1 MRILVLDGPNL
12 NLLGQREP
20 DVYGTATLAEIEAG
34 VRKTAESLGV
44 DVEFAQSN
52 HEGVLIDALHAAS
65 GRFEGVLINP
75 GAFTHTSLALYD
87 ALLAIGLPAVE
98 VHLSNLWRREDF
110 RQQSRTGAAAV
121 GVVMGFGAASYE
133 WGLKALVAY
142 VQGRSKT

>member
-20 DVYGTATLAEIEAG
+20 DIYGTATLAEIESG
-34 VRKTAESLGV
+34 VRRTAESLGV
-44 DVEFAQSN
+44 MVEFAQSN
-52 HEGVLIDALHAAS
+52 HEGALIDALHAAR

-75 GAFTHTSLALYD
+75 GALTHTSLALYD

-110 RQQSRTGAAAV
+110 RRESRTGAAAV
-121 GVVMGFGAASYE
+121 GAVMGFGAASYE
-133 WGLKALVAY
+133 WGLRALVAHL
-142 VQGRSKT
+142 QGSKK

>member
-20 DVYGTATLAEIEAG
+20 DIYGTATLAEIEAG
-34 VRKTAESLGV
+34 VRRTAESLGV
-44 DVEFAQSN
+44 TVEFAQSN
-52 HEGVLIDALHAAS
+52 HEGALIDALHACV

-75 GAFTHTSLALYD
+75 GALTHTSLALYD

-110 RQQSRTGAAAV
+110 RRESRTGAAAV
-121 GVVMGFGAASYE
+121 GVVMGFGASSYE
-133 WGLKALVAY
+133 WGLRALVAHL
-142 VQGRSKT
+142 QQPKK

>member
-34 VRKTAESLGV
+34 VRRTAETLGV
-44 DVEFAQSN
+44 TVEFAQSN
-52 HEGVLIDALHAAS
+52 HEGALIDALHAS
-65 GRFEGVLINP
+65 VGRFEGVLINP
-75 GAFTHTSLALYD
+75 GALTHTSLALFD

-110 RQQSRTGAAAV
+110 RRESRTGAATV

-133 WGLKALVAY
+133 WGLRALVAHLH
-142 VQGRSKT
+142 GRQKK

>member
-20 DVYGTATLAEIEAG
+20 DIYGTATLAEIEAG
-34 VRKTAESLGV
+34 VRRTAESLGV
-44 DVEFAQSN
+44 TVEFTQSN
-52 HEGVLIDALHAAS
+52 HEGALIDALHAS
-65 GRFEGVLINP
+65 RGRFEGVLINP
-75 GAFTHTSLALYD
+75 GALTHTSLALYD

-110 RQQSRTGAAAV
+110 RRESRTGAAAA

-133 WGLKALVAY
+133 WGLRALVSHL
-142 VQGRSKT
+142 QGSKK

>member
-34 VRKTAESLGV
+34 VKKTAESLGV
-44 DVEFAQSN
+44 TVEFAQSN
-52 HEGVLIDALHAAS
+52 HEGALIDALHAAS

-75 GAFTHTSLALYD
+75 GALTHTSLALYD

-110 RQQSRTGAAAV
+110 RQHSRTGAATV

-133 WGLKALVAY
+133 WGLRALVGY

>member
-34 VRKTAESLGV
+34 IRKTAESLGV

-110 RQQSRTGAAAV
+110 RQQSRTGAATV